1 MTNSNTP
8 FSSDVISLGDLVA
21 DLIVSIPHLPIRAQ
35 EHQPARE
42 MALEAGGNCN
52 FLIMAARLG
61 LHARAFGAVGRDDYG
76 RRVLELLLAER
87 VNIDSVTVLA
97 GGRTGLAIVLVD
109 DEAQHVFVGKHG
121 EGAPQPL
128 PADWQSLIQ
137 QTGALFTSG
146 YDLRPTALL
155 AGDAIMECLAFGQA
169 HNIPLFFDLGP
180 PAFHYDRARI
190 EAVIDQTTVFLATA
204 EEAAAWTGLAEPRAA
219 ARQLLQRNPALV
231 IIKLGADGCLLATA
245 EEEVHAPG
253 FTVPVRDTTGAGDAF
268 AAACVYGYQGGLS
281 LTALGYLCNAVGAA
295 AVGRLGAGTR
305 LPHRADVEALLET
318 ISPRPE

>member
-1 MTNSNTP
+1 MPTNP

-61 LHARAFGAVGRDDYG
+61 LHACAFGTVGRDDYG
-76 RRVLELLLAER
+76 RRVLELLNAER
-87 VNIDSVTVLA
+87 VDTQYINVLT
-97 GGRTGLAIVLVD
+97 GGHTGLAIVLVD
-109 DEAQHVFVGKHG
+109 DDAQHVFVGKHG
-121 EGAPQPL
+121 EGEPQPL
-128 PADWQSLIQ
+128 PVNWQSLIQ
-137 QTGALFTSG
+137 HTGALFTSG

-155 AGDAIMECLAFGQA
+155 AGDAMMECMAFGRA

-190 EAVIDQTTVFLATA
+190 EAAIDYTTVFLATA
-204 EEAAAWTGLAEPRAA
+204 EEVAAWTGLAEPRAA
-219 ARQLLQRNPALV
+219 ARHLLQRNPTLV

-245 EEEVHAPG
+245 DEEIHVPG
-253 FTVPVRDTTGAGDAF
+253 FRVPVRDTTGAGDSF
-268 AAACVYGYQGGLS
+268 AAACVYGYQQGLS
-281 LTALGYLCNAVGAA
+281 LAALGNLCNAVGAC
-295 AVGRLGAGTR
+295 AVSRLGAGTR
-305 LPHRADVEALLET
+305 LPHRADVEALLATRNPDAE
-318 ISPRPE
+318 